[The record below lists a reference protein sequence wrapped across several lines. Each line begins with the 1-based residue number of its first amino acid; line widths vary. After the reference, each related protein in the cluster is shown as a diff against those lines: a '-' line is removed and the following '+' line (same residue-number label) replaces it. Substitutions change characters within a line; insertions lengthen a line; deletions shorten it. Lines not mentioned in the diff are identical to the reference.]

1 MQNRTRNRQLN
12 LKFTDDEFEYIK
24 AKKDLAQSQNYTD
37 FILKI
42 ASHSNIYNVDT
53 MPLIEVAKEINKIG
67 VNINQIAKA
76 VNTTGNI
83 YENEIKDLQNKIK
96 RLEKITAD
104 AYSYFSKVKDGKL

>member
-12 LKFTDDEFEYIK
+12 LKFIDDEFEYIK

-42 ASHSNIYNVDT
+42 AIHSNIYNIDT

-67 VNINQIAKA
+67 VNINQIAKV
-76 VNTTGNI
+76 VNTSGNI
-83 YENEIKDLQNKIK
+83 YENESKICK
-96 RLEKITAD
+96 TRL
-104 AYSYFSKVKDGKL
+104 SVWRKLPQTLILILKK

>member
-42 ASHSNIYNVDT
+42 AAHSNIYSIDT
-53 MPLIEVAKEINKIG
+53 MPLIEVAKEVNKIG
-67 VNINQIAKA
+67 VNINQIAKII
-76 VNTTGNI
+76 NTTGNV
-83 YENEIKDLQNKIK
+83 YENEIKDLQNKIN
-96 RLEKITAD
+96 RLEEITSD
-104 AYSYFSKVKDGKL
+104 AYSYFIKLKDGKL